1 MMNFVC
7 ILCGSTP
14 GQIQYGGFKRA
25 LAKKSGDMIR
35 DRVRILY
42 LAKGQT
48 KLFQF
53 LLLDNN
59 FPTPSI
65 TLAKSTL
72 HQTLPQS
79 LENPIPIINYQFW
92 KHSKINRG
100 ANLANCVRIKIDGSQ
115 KDPSKEFVPNIILT
129 NVMSLVPKMD
139 ELEHAI
145 REYSADIAFITESW
159 LKNSVP
165 DEVIEIGGY
174 RVFRRD
180 RTEKGHGGV
189 CIYTK
194 SCYVANVISDIP
206 NEDGCEVLWVK
217 VNPRRLP
224 RGFSALVLG
233 VLYHPPSTNKTTM
246 LQYLQS
252 SLELLEIK
260 YPNCGLILAGDFN
273 KLPIRHLSS
282 QFQLEQM
289 VNFNTRGSSKLDLI
303 LTNLSDFYDQPLSSP
318 PLRLSDHL
326 TIVALAKQRICSN
339 QSKN

>member
-1 MMNFVC
+1 
-7 ILCGSTP
+7 
-14 GQIQYGGFKRA
+14 
-25 LAKKSGDMIR
+25 
-35 DRVRILY
+35 
-42 LAKGQT
+42 
-48 KLFQF
+48 
-53 LLLDNN
+53 
-59 FPTPSI
+59 
-65 TLAKSTL
+65 
-72 HQTLPQS
+72 
-79 LENPIPIINYQFW
+79 
-92 KHSKINRG
+92 
-100 ANLANCVRIKIDGSQ
+100 
-115 KDPSKEFVPNIILT
+115 
-129 NVMSLVPKMD
+129 MSLVPKMD

-180 RTEKGHGGV
+180 RTEKEHGGV

-233 VLYHPPSTNKTTM
+233 VLYHPPSANKTTM

-260 YPNCGLILAGDFN
+260 YPNCG
-273 KLPIRHLSS
+273 R
-282 QFQLEQM
+282 
-289 VNFNTRGSSKLDLI
+289 
-303 LTNLSDFYDQPLSSP
+303 SDPGWGF
-318 PLRLSDHL
+318 
-326 TIVALAKQRICSN
+326 
-339 QSKN
+339 